1 LGRNERRE
9 VAEMTSS
16 AAASS
21 SQAGFRKQDGDPA
34 RRVAERPHLSGQR
47 DDGATNDIRAYRR
60 IGYASG
66 GVNG

>member
-1 LGRNERRE
+1 MTDTTAAPAVNCPRRNGRLGRNERRE

-34 RRVAERPHLSGQR
+34 RRVA
-47 DDGATNDIRAYRR
+47 
-60 IGYASG
+60 
-66 GVNG
+66 GVQNAHI